1 MKHLDTWK
9 NKRKVQ
15 SNIAQSKH
23 MSAWDQP
30 GAQGILEMAEEAG
43 VPRLATAGTS
53 GGSAALH
60 IWVSFW

>member
-1 MKHLDTWK
+1 
-9 NKRKVQ
+9 
-15 SNIAQSKH
+15 